1 MNELL
6 QSDVVVFGIA
16 MVGIVVSS
24 VAILRDYLP
33 LREDRQL
40 GVVPEPVALPSVH
53 AHRDRA
59 A

>member
-6 QSDVVVFGIA
+6 QSDAVVFVIA
-16 MVGIVVSS
+16 MLGIVVSS

-33 LREDRQL
+33 REEPQLRVL
-40 GVVPEPVALPSVH
+40 PEPVPFRPTH
-53 AHRDRA
+53 TPGDRA

>member
-6 QSDVVVFGIA
+6 QSDVVVFAIA
-16 MVGIVVSS
+16 MLGIVVSS

-33 LREDRQL
+33 REEPQL
-40 GVVPEPVALPSVH
+40 QPMPEPVTLHSH
-53 AHRDRA
+53 AHTDRA

>member
-1 MNELL
+1 MSELL

-16 MVGIVVSS
+16 MFGIVVSS

-33 LREDRQL
+33 REKPQL
-40 GVVPEPVALPSVH
+40 QLTEPVQVQSARVPI
-53 AHRDRA
+53 DRA

>member
-6 QSDVVVFGIA
+6 QSDAIVFGIA
-16 MVGIVVSS
+16 MFGIAVSS

-33 LREDRQL
+33 REEPQFHARL
-40 GVVPEPVALPSVH
+40 EPVEVPSSRMV
-53 AHRDRA
+53 DRA

>member
-33 LREDRQL
+33 REDRQL

>member
-1 MNELL
+1 VNELL

-16 MVGIVVSS
+16 MFGIAVSS

-33 LREDRQL
+33 REEPQL
-40 GVVPEPVALPSVH
+40 QVVPEPVALQSMHVH
-53 AHRDRA
+53 GDRA